1 VPELLDQAFRVY
13 RRHFLTFLAI
23 IAIVHVPLQLLIQAA
38 NIIMLGDYTNWLTA
52 LEQNPTGERATSA
65 AFPSLGLWYMAVL
78 ALSLVYWL
86 LQSLSQG
93 ALTAAIANSYMDR
106 PVSFGQAYRSML
118 RRIGP
123 LLGTIGL
130 QVLIGIAIFSP
141 FIILL
146 LLSMASMLMSTTG
159 AAGGG
164 SSDSYSEAAGI
175 GLMCIAF
182 LLIVP
187 LGVLAIYVF
196 VRLSVMVP
204 ALMVEGVG
212 PVQALKRSWALINNS
227 WWRTVGLLLLLGL
240 LNYVIS
246 EGPAYFITGIIGL
259 FMRRV
264 DPITLSA
271 MTASV
276 QVFTS
281 LIYIPVE
288 LSSVTLYYFDLRVR
302 KEGYD
307 LEAAID
313 RQFGP
318 MLTPTVQ
325 TQWQS
330 Q

>member
-38 NIIMLGDYTNWLTA
+38 NIMMLGDYTNWLKA
-52 LEQNPTGERATSA
+52 LEQGSTGERASSA
-65 AFPSLGLWYMAVL
+65 AFPILGLWYIVVL

-106 PVSFGQAYRSML
+106 PVSFGQAYSSML
-118 RRIGP
+118 KRIGP
-123 LLGTIGL
+123 LLGAIGL

-146 LLSMASMLMSTTG
+146 LLSMASMLASATTG
-159 AAGGG
+159 TGGG
-164 SSDSYSEAAGI
+164 SSGSYEAASI

-196 VRLSVMVP
+196 VRLSVIVP
-204 ALMVEGVG
+204 ALMVEGAG

-227 WWRTVGLLLLLGL
+227 WWRTVGLLVLLGL

-259 FMRRV
+259 FMRWL
-264 DPITLSA
+264 DPLTLSA
-271 MTASV
+271 VTAGV

-288 LSSVTLYYFDLRVR
+288 LSAVTLYYFDLRVR
-302 KEGYD
+302 KEGFD

-318 MLTPTVQ
+318 LLTPAVQ
-325 TQWQS
+325 AQWQS